1 MKTIGFIGGGRITK
15 IFLQAFKNAEISFEK
30 VSVFDTN
37 NDVLSNLKAKFPSIE
52 VTTDQLDVV
61 AKSDVVM
68 LALHPP
74 VMMDTLAKI
83 KDFIK
88 KDAIIVSMAPKLTIS
103 KMSAQLGGFPN
114 IARMNPSAST
124 IVNKGINPI
133 CFSQDMDVVGKEL
146 LKQLFA
152 PLGILPEVKESK
164 IEAYAMISAMG
175 HTYFFFQFQ
184 KLKELAVDFGMD
196 EKEAKAVI
204 SDMLCGTTETLFYSE
219 LSYEEVTDLVPL
231 KPLGEVEET
240 IKGYYDQYLTGLYNK
255 IKPVAET
262 V

>member
-15 IFLQAFKNAEISFEK
+15 IILQAFKNAEISFEK

-37 NDVLSNLKAKFPSIE
+37 NEVLLKLKSKFPSIQI
-52 VTTDQLDVV
+52 TTDDLANV
-61 AKSDVVM
+61 ANSEVLM
-68 LALHPP
+68 IALHPP
-74 VMMDTLAKI
+74 VVMDTLTKI
-83 KDFIK
+83 KDIIK
-88 KDAIIVSMAPKLTIS
+88 KETIIVSLAPKLTIS
-103 KMSAQLGGFPN
+103 KMSDQLGGFSN

-124 IVNKGINPI
+124 FVNKGVNPI
-133 CFSQDMDVVGKEL
+133 CFSTDMVAKKREFL
-146 LKQLFA
+146 IKMMR
-152 PLGILPEVKESK
+152 PLGFLPEVIESK

-196 EKEAKAVI
+196 DKEAKAVI

-219 LSYEEVTDLVPL
+219 LSYEEVVDLVPI

-240 IKGYYDQYLTGLYNK
+240 IKGFYDQYLTGLYNK
-255 IKPVAET
+255 IKP
-262 V
+262 

>member
-1 MKTIGFIGGGRITK
+1 MKTIGFIGGGRITG
-15 IFLQAFKNAEISFEK
+15 IILQAFKNAEISFEK

-37 NDVLSNLKAKFPSIE
+37 NDVLSNLKTKFPSIE
-52 VTTDQLDVV
+52 VTTDNLEMV
-61 AKSDVVM
+61 AKSDIVM

-74 VMMDTLAKI
+74 VMMDTLSKI
-83 KDFIK
+83 KDVIK
-88 KDAIIVSMAPKLTIS
+88 KDAVIVSLAPKMTIS
-103 KMSAQLGGFPN
+103 KMTAQLSGFPN

-124 IVNKGINPI
+124 FVNKGVNPI
-133 CFSQDMDVVGKEL
+133 CYSKDMDVVGKEL
-146 LKQLFA
+146 LKQLLT
-152 PLGILPEVKESK
+152 PLGLLPEVEESK

-184 KLKELAVDFGMD
+184 KLKELAIDFGMD
-196 EKEAKAVI
+196 ENEAKAVI
-204 SDMLCGTTETLFYSE
+204 SEMLCGTTETLFYSG
-219 LSYEEVTDLVPL
+219 LSYEEVADLVPI
-231 KPLGEVEET
+231 KPLGEVEEA